1 MASLLDMPLRETDLL
16 PIPRQQ
22 QYDQYLLNPA
32 TDAPIASTGLLA
44 GEATAGPAFM
54 RGRIKGLLG
63 DNPFSRGIN
72 TLSEL
77 LGIDFAHDVV
87 QRDIGG
93 MGTTPLERSLAAAM
107 VLPIPMP
114 GKGKVASKIARAAAD
129 RAAARDA
136 VQVLTP
142 PVHGPPPTPEMVGK
156 TLRQQQAAELS
167 GRELEKLA
175 LASQASP
182 EFKQASQW
190 MMPGEL
196 RTVLNNPRG
205 VEQVSRL
212 MEVLPTAKNVAATA
226 TLGMP
231 KQGWYNASS
240 RALFDV
246 FGADA
251 PRFTQLLAATSPQTS
266 VEMNLL
272 NSLNIWKNW
281 TAAGRPTD
289 PKAIKAIMGASV
301 AGDKGT
307 KSVLDAWFN
316 NTVRALAA
324 PDPSKVVLS
333 GPKVDSFYRNLM
345 GDVMR
350 VTNDAH
356 MANFSRIS
364 QDLLRVSPSEQQL
377 LAGNPGL
384 SPAYAA
390 LSSRVREGGSMAD
403 MLPAEAQETVW
414 SVAQQLVEM
423 QKRTGLPAREII
435 ERGMLTPDVIRSA
448 PDFSTLLNV
457 GPYRDV
463 LEGAGYS
470 GALEGLRPHIWP
482 TVTPGLSFAQQNEIL
497 RVARRLE
504 GLAALRSREKAA
516 RAPGIAPSRAPVYAT
531 AEGIPGADIGH
542 LPGLLTAP
550 YGQRKNLTSRIS
562 SSLLN
567 PENQDIIHR
576 GVGLNAIRTRPMQ
589 GAFRA
594 SPAHPI
600 EYQPGF
606 AAGVDVP
613 IAGGKTPRM
622 RAADEQRMHTA
633 ATLRGAM
640 TAQHGSPYSGMVPH
654 KQGADLFVPHKGKL
668 KQDEIKAFVNRY
680 GLEDV
685 AVADVGEGVN
695 ILNWTGTPYTP
706 AQQVEIHGLL
716 GAPAKKQAATAKN
729 IADPN
734 MSYVDLQSEWLRPP
748 GSGAVTQRVMDALGK
763 LSAKDLKRL
772 DSKDLHRAAG
782 DLHKIYSGQAKK
794 GEPVRADLMNM
805 LAIVRDSGLAG
816 LRAALGKKEFLPAL
830 AAIGLAPTVYQMSR
844 QEAGT

>member
-1 MASLLDMPLRETDLL
+1 M
-16 PIPRQQ
+16 
-22 QYDQYLLNPA
+22 
-32 TDAPIASTGLLA
+32 
-44 GEATAGPAFM
+44 
-54 RGRIKGLLG
+54 
-63 DNPFSRGIN
+63 
-72 TLSEL
+72 
-77 LGIDFAHDVV
+77 
-87 QRDIGG
+87 
-93 MGTTPLERSLAAAM
+93 
-107 VLPIPMP
+107 
-114 GKGKVASKIARAAAD
+114 
-129 RAAARDA
+129 
-136 VQVLTP
+136 
-142 PVHGPPPTPEMVGK
+142 
-156 TLRQQQAAELS
+156 
-167 GRELEKLA
+167 
-175 LASQASP
+175 
-182 EFKQASQW
+182 
-190 MMPGEL
+190 
-196 RTVLNNPRG
+196 
-205 VEQVSRL
+205 
-212 MEVLPTAKNVAATA
+212 
-226 TLGMP
+226 
-231 KQGWYNASS
+231 
-240 RALFDV
+240 
-246 FGADA
+246 
-251 PRFTQLLAATSPQTS
+251 
-266 VEMNLL
+266 
-272 NSLNIWKNW
+272 
-281 TAAGRPTD
+281 
-289 PKAIKAIMGASV
+289 

-448 PDFSTLLNV
+448 PAFSTLLNV

-482 TVTPGLSFAQQNEIL
+482 TVTPGLSLAQQNEIL

-516 RAPGIAPSRAPVYAT
+516 RAPGIDPSRATVYAT

-763 LSAKDLKRL
+763 LSAKALKRL
-772 DSKDLHRAAG
+772 ASKDLHTAAG
-782 DLHKIYSGQAKK
+782 DLQKIYSGHAKK

>member
-1 MASLLDMPLRETDLL
+1 MAGLFDVPLRETALL
-16 PIPRQQ
+16 PIAR
-22 QYDQYLLNPA
+22 DQVGAARSLTPM
-32 TDAPIASTGLLA
+32 GLPT

-63 DNPFSRGIN
+63 DNPFSRGVN
-72 TLSEL
+72 NLSDL
-77 LGIDFAHDVV
+77 LGINFAHDVV

-93 MGTTPLERSLAAAM
+93 MGTTPLERGLAAAM

-114 GKGKVASKIARAAAD
+114 GKGAIARGGAKIGRDIAEQ
-129 RAAARDA
+129 AAARDA
-136 VQVLTP
+136 AQALSPSAAPLVAA
-142 PVHGPPPTPEMVGK
+142 PPPTPELVSK
-156 TLRQQQAAELS
+156 TLQQQQAAALS
-167 GRELEKLA
+167 ERELEKLA
-175 LASQASP
+175 LASQANP
-182 EFKQASQW
+182 EFKRASQW

-196 RTVLNNPRG
+196 STVLNNPRG

-212 MEVLPTAKNVAATA
+212 LEVLPTAKNVAATA
-226 TLGMP
+226 TLGVP
-231 KQGWYNASS
+231 KQGWYDASS
-240 RALFDV
+240 RALFHV

-251 PRFTQLLAATSPQTS
+251 PRFTKLLAATSPQNS

-301 AGDKGT
+301 AGDKGA

-316 NTVRALAA
+316 NTVRALSARDA
-324 PDPSKVVLS
+324 SKVTLS
-333 GPKVDSFYRNLM
+333 GPKVDSFYHNLM

-364 QDLLRVSPSEQQL
+364 QDLLRVSPSEKQL
-377 LAGNPGL
+377 LAGNPGM

-390 LSSRVREGGSMAD
+390 LSSRVREGGSAAGL
-403 MLPAEAQETVW
+403 LPAEAQETVW

-435 ERGMLTPDVIRSA
+435 ERGMLTPAAIRSA

-457 GPYRDV
+457 GPYQGV
-463 LEGAGYS
+463 LEGAGYGPVLS
-470 GALEGLRPHIWP
+470 GLKPHTWP
-482 TVTPGLSFAQQNEIL
+482 TTTPELSLAQQNEIM
-497 RVARRLE
+497 RTAARLE
-504 GLAALRSREKAA
+504 GLAALRGREKAA
-516 RAPGIAPSRAPVYAT
+516 RAPGMDPSRATVYAT
-531 AEGIPGADIGH
+531 AEGVPGADIGH
-542 LPGLLTAP
+542 LPGLLAAP

-567 PENQDIIHR
+567 REGQDIIHR

-589 GAFRA
+589 GAFRPT
-594 SPAHPI
+594 PAHPI

-613 IAGGKTPRM
+613 LAGGKTPRM

-654 KQGADLFVPHKGKL
+654 KQGADLFVPHAGKL

-685 AVADVGEGVN
+685 AVADVGQGAN

-716 GAPAKKQAATAKN
+716 GAPAKKEAAAAKN

-772 DSKDLHRAAG
+772 DKKDLHRAAG
-782 DLHKIYSGQAKK
+782 DLHKLYSGQAKK

-830 AAIGLAPTVYQMSR
+830 AAIGLVPTVYQMSR